1 MTKEKPLPIVEVL
14 NLRKR
19 YGLIQALK
27 GISFSIGK
35 GEIVGFLGPNG
46 AGKSTTLRILSGMI
60 AADSGEAKVCGVDL
74 AEEDGE
80 VRNHI
85 GFLAENNPLPDELR
99 VIEYLNFR
107 ANLKGLKGSRKK
119 DRIRLVLDACDLDR
133 RTSER
138 KISTLSKGFR
148 QRIGI
153 ADALIAEPRLVI
165 LDEPT
170 IGLDPMQTAIT
181 RKMME
186 RMRGEVAFIISSHIL
201 SEVEICCDRMII
213 LSHGQI
219 VAEGSLQELQDQFI
233 HDVIF
238 EVVSNASRIEM
249 QKTMLKIDPTSQI
262 IQEEPIENSGKRK
275 YIFSSKNKSTKDTI
289 LQELILIK
297 EMQISEFRVAK
308 PDLETIFLKA
318 TKRNWEIQDL
328 LGQKNK
334 NQPTS
339 TNILYAYLFPNSET
353 GSFYTIYF
361 DNHLHLKFLLPFPY
375 RHLLPLLP

>member
-133 RTSER
+133 RVSER

-219 VAEGSLQELQDQFI
+219 VAEGSLNELQDQFI
-233 HDVIF
+233 DDIIF
-238 EVVSNASRIEM
+238 EVVANASRIEM
-249 QKTMLKIDPTSQI
+249 QKKIVNIDPTSQI

-275 YIFSSKNKSTKDTI
+275 YIFSSKNKNNKETI
-289 LQELILIK
+289 LQELISIK

-328 LGQKNK
+328 LGRKKQRRSNL
-334 NQPTS
+334 N
-339 TNILYAYLFPNSET
+339 
-353 GSFYTIYF
+353 
-361 DNHLHLKFLLPFPY
+361 
-375 RHLLPLLP
+375 